1 MNRLAS
7 FDQAVEADCDQAVV
21 FIEKSHKSLVGIL
34 KTTLS
39 KPRVGVTVILV
50 VTPKYSI
57 NRSFLRPEGPCGHRL
72 GYRLLYRWPGFDPR
86 NNQFFLS
93 LGW

>member
-21 FIEKSHKSLVGIL
+21 FIEKSHKRLVGIL

-50 VTPKYSI
+50 VTLSI
-57 NRSFLRPEGPCGHRL
+57 L
-72 GYRLLYRWPGFDPR
+72 
-86 NNQFFLS
+86 
-93 LGW
+93 